1 MSKPKYNAPTKCPV
15 CGHDLVIT
23 KLTCGVCASEMTG
36 EFTQNKFSLLS
47 SKDVEFI
54 EVFIRNRGNIKD
66 VERELG
72 VSYPTVRSM
81 LDQVISNLGLIGGKE
96 QSEDTQITKAE
107 ILDLLEQGQITST
120 EAVKMLKDL

>member
-1 MSKPKYNAPTKCPV
+1 
-15 CGHDLVIT
+15 
-23 KLTCGVCASEMTG
+23 MTG